1 MNIIPDK
8 NLFIVTSAI
17 KSLNTRFFNH
27 QQRFEQTITT
37 LLSIR
42 EQVPDAIILLTEC
55 SVVQLTGRE
64 REILVNHCDMFLDLS
79 EEPNCKHFSSN
90 RLQNQAESALM
101 FNTLMA
107 LNNLP
112 ILKSVKRIFKVSGR
126 SILDVGFNLK
136 DYDNMFGK
144 NMFEDNMFGGTTN
157 KTQDANL
164 YDAPESDGEDD
175 FIDDDLHSKLLDL
188 VKEMKTKETNLKE
201 ENTKK
206 KKNTKRNKDKKVSN
220 KKSGTKKS
228 NKMK

>member
-144 NMFEDNMFGGTTN
+144 FVFRKRIPTWMGQVHHGATDLLITRMYSMCPSLIDTYLNVIQKNMPLFNEVDYEHAHFVNIPKEYLVEFDRVYCTGWLAGNGLT
-157 KTQDANL
+157 
-164 YDAPESDGEDD
+164 ESY
-175 FIDDDLHSKLLDL
+175 
-188 VKEMKTKETNLKE
+188 
-201 ENTKK
+201 
-206 KKNTKRNKDKKVSN
+206 
-220 KKSGTKKS
+220 
-228 NKMK
+228 